1 MPPPARIEE
10 PIQLLVEGK
19 DQLNFFEVLLRDLS
33 LKNEI
38 QIQDFGGVTELGSF
52 LVALVDS
59 PNFETVVSIGVA
71 RDAENSAVAA
81 RQSVEGSLQRAGLP
95 APADAGE
102 GRAPS
107 VHVLILPDDE
117 EPGMIET
124 LLYRSVADTPVNSCI
139 DEFFHCVGALPG
151 IDIRNPDKARA
162 QAYLATRPMPAVSVG
177 VAAQKG
183 YWPLDHAAFAGVR
196 TFLTALQ
203 GAAGAGGAGAAC

>member
-1 MPPPARIEE
+1 MPQPTEIEK
-10 PIQLLVEGK
+10 PIQLLVEGRNP
-19 DQLNFFEVLLRDLS
+19 LNFFETLIRYLAIQDVP
-33 LKNEI
+33 
-38 QIQDFGGVTELGSF
+38 QIQDFGGVNELQEFLRSF
-52 LVALVDS
+52 VRTPGFD
-59 PNFETVVSIGVA
+59 TVESIGIV
-71 RDAENSAVAA
+71 RDAEESAAA
-81 RQSVEGSLQRAGLP
+81 AQQSVETSLRNAGLP
-95 APADAGE
+95 VPGDAGR
-102 GRAPS
+102 GGAPS

-162 QAYLATRPMPAVSVG
+162 RAYLATRPMPAVSVG

-196 TFLTALQ
+196 TFLAALQ
-203 GAAGAGGAGAAC
+203 GGAGA